1 MSPDKKVEL
10 FYDAY
15 RRHPEA
21 RVGTVVQRINRIE
34 KTEQRTAQ
42 LRSELDAVSDA
53 SAKRMMEA
61 PRETLLDRIMRL
73 MGRR

>member
-21 RVGTVVQRINRIE
+21 RVGTVVQRINRLE
-34 KTEQRTAQ
+34 RAEE
-42 LRSELDAVSDA
+42 LRKETD
-53 SAKRMMEA
+53 RPN
-61 PRETLLDRIMRL
+61 PRGVVAFIRRVT
-73 MGRR
+73 GRA

>member
-21 RVGTVVQRINRIE
+21 RVGTVVQRINRLE
-34 KTEQRTAQ
+34 RAEE
-42 LRSELDAVSDA
+42 LRKETDRPS
-53 SAKRMMEA
+53 
-61 PRETLLDRIMRL
+61 PRGIVKFIRL
-73 MGRR
+73 VTGRA